1 MTFGICFTKIAYGEG
16 ERLHCELTEY
26 IFNDCVLR
34 PLVWELTPPC
44 SCAPLL
50 HKKSKTY
57 LTRQNWSISVLD
69 NKPATLFW
77 RKLRVE
83 SNPKHVNKTCRRV
96 TAYKQINY
104 IYTKIHVDIQKLLV
118 IRIFPSIA
126 NSQKMEF
133 HMGLRVCCLFE
144 IIIVEFF

>member
-1 MTFGICFTKIAYGEG
+1 M
-16 ERLHCELTEY
+16 
-26 IFNDCVLR
+26 
-34 PLVWELTPPC
+34 
-44 SCAPLL
+44 
-50 HKKSKTY
+50 
-57 LTRQNWSISVLD
+57 
-69 NKPATLFW
+69 
-77 RKLRVE
+77 E

-104 IYTKIHVDIQKLLV
+104 IYTKIQVDIQKLLV
-118 IRIFPSIA
+118 IRIFLSIA